1 MCNHQI
7 LLARHSQRHYISQC
21 EHGTLHLV
29 WMHTTLHLNPT
40 LMCELT
46 DVLNAWAADEY
57 DSDRLEHRMAEVR
70 LEPAAFDLFHL
81 WIEHTAL
88 RLSAVEL
95 SVLQQMLCRA
105 DQLLRQMVVDLHQ
118 QPTPC
123 NEPIDS
129 LPILQPVI
137 QQVTPLVDAGYCHE
151 LAVATQRGSTL
162 N

>member
-1 MCNHQI
+1 MCNHKT

-46 DVLNAWAADEY
+46 DLLNAWAADEY
-57 DSDRLEHRMAEVR
+57 DLELLEHRMAEVR
-70 LEPAAFDLFHL
+70 LERAAFDLHYL

-88 RLSAVEL
+88 RLSAAEL
-95 SVLQQMLCRA
+95 SMLQQMVARA
-105 DQLLRQMVVDLHQ
+105 DALLREMVVELHH
-118 QPTPC
+118 QPATC
-123 NEPIDS
+123 NEPLDS
-129 LPILQPVI
+129 MPVLQPVV
-137 QQVTPLVDAGYCHE
+137 QEQTPLVDAGYCHE
-151 LAVATQRGSTL
+151 LAVATQRGYTL